1 VSKLHSFL
9 IVIFFLICGQL
20 ACGDTENAANEPGI
34 ARSDA
39 ATGTQ
44 SDAASVRDSAA
55 QSSDAAVTT
64 SDSFRADASAAGA
77 AGGAAESAGAEDGG
91 VSEPAAEAAY
101 GSFSHIYEVAFRT
114 CRTQCHV
121 MGFSML
127 NMATRESAYAA
138 LVDQSS
144 NPNNMNCAPLG
155 LKRVKPGAPEESLLY
170 LKLDINAPCG
180 QQMPP
185 GGTLKKELQD
195 EVRAWITNGAKDD

>member
-1 VSKLHSFL
+1 M
-9 IVIFFLICGQL
+9 IFFLTCGQL
-20 ACGDTENAANEPGI
+20 ACEDTDSAANEPGI

-39 ATGTQ
+39 ATGTET
-44 SDAASVRDSAA
+44 DAAGGREK
-55 QSSDAAVTT
+55 SSLRPDAATSK
-64 SDSFRADASAAGA
+64 SDSFRADASAAGTSGGT
-77 AGGAAESAGAEDGG
+77 AGSTGADDGG
-91 VSEPAAEAAY
+91 VTQPAGEAPY

-127 NMATRESAYAA
+127 NMATRDSAYAS
-138 LVDQSS
+138 LVDQAS

-185 GGTLKKELQD
+185 GGTLKKELQE
-195 EVRAWITNGAKDD
+195 EVREWITNGAKDD